1 VAEAGAGDE
10 ALRLAQDGADA
21 GGKDNMEF
29 RNERKEVTEMP
40 AGDGTGPMG
49 MGPMTGR
56 AAGFCAGYDFPGYAN
71 PVPGRGLGWGF
82 GRGFRG
88 RGWWGGTGGW
98 RGGGRGWRHWYYAT
112 GLPGW
117 ARFGYAPAWGTPPY
131 AAYGAP
137 YAPTMTREQEIEM
150 LQDQAKY
157 FQDALDDIIKR
168 IEELEQEA

>member
-1 VAEAGAGDE
+1 
-10 ALRLAQDGADA
+10 
-21 GGKDNMEF
+21 
-29 RNERKEVTEMP
+29 MP

-56 AAGFCAGYDFPGYAN
+56 RAGFCAGYDVPGYAN

-88 RGWWGGTGGW
+88 RGW

-117 ARFGYAPAWGTPPY
+117 ARFGYGPAWGGAPPY

-137 YAPTMTREQEIEM
+137 YVPTMTREQEIET
-150 LQDQAKY
+150 LKDQARY
-157 FQDALDDIIKR
+157 FQDALDDITKR

>member
-1 VAEAGAGDE
+1 
-10 ALRLAQDGADA
+10 
-21 GGKDNMEF
+21 
-29 RNERKEVTEMP
+29 MP

-56 AAGFCAGYDFPGYAN
+56 AAGFCAGYEVPGYAN
-71 PVPGRGLGWGF
+71 WVPGRGLGWGF

-88 RGWWGGTGGW
+88 RGWRGGMGGW
-98 RGGGRGWRHWYYAT
+98 GGGGRGWRHWYYAT

-150 LQDQAKY
+150 LQDQARY
-157 FQDALDDIIKR
+157 FQDALDDIIKC

>member
-1 VAEAGAGDE
+1 
-10 ALRLAQDGADA
+10 
-21 GGKDNMEF
+21 
-29 RNERKEVTEMP
+29 MP

-56 AAGFCAGYDFPGYAN
+56 RAGFCAGYDVPGYAN
-71 PVPGRGLGWGF
+71 PVPGRGLGWGPALSLSKGF
-82 GRGFRG
+82 GRGFWG
-88 RGWWGGTGGW
+88 RGG

-150 LQDQAKY
+150 LKDQAGY
-157 FQDALDDIIKR
+157 FKDALDDITKR
-168 IEELEQEA
+168 IEELEQGT